1 VSVVLRMCLG
11 CRARRP
17 VAELTRL
24 CLCDGELRIDV
35 PGGRGAWVCRGEA
48 ACLERALAGKRLER
62 ALRAAVPSEELDRV
76 RGLLLGDLGRDGTL

>member
-1 VSVVLRMCLG
+1 MCLG

-35 PGGRGAWVCRGEA
+35 PGKKKKKEKKKEKYK
-48 ACLERALAGKRLER
+48 LINMFDE
-62 ALRAAVPSEELDRV
+62 
-76 RGLLLGDLGRDGTL
+76 GL